1 MSKLRGALI
10 AVLFLCSCGDK
21 PEYFTTPGGLS
32 YKLLDFTDE
41 GTKPT
46 IGQHLSLYTS
56 YLDDSDSL
64 FYSSTQFKTNHL
76 EYHHL
81 VPPEKGTFQELLS
94 ELQIGDS
101 AVVQLRTKDFFR
113 SYLKG
118 NIPDFLSDDSVMTIH
133 VRLVSSQDHSDFQ
146 LSKDAEKDWMEMKEL
161 AIIKKHLDSTELNY
175 VDAGGVFIALI
186 DSDTT
191 HPVKIK
197 FGDIIRLNY
206 QGRFLETNNIFYST
220 YRNMEPD
227 EFSYGRSGQ
236 LIRGLE
242 VALSGRQYGDSI
254 QVVIPSAMAF
264 GDQESAGGI
273 VPAYTALKYN
283 IRIE

>member
-1 MSKLRGALI
+1 MSKLGWAVI
-10 AVLFLCSCGDK
+10 AVLFLYGCGDK
-21 PEYFTTPGGLS
+21 PEYFTTPGGLD
-32 YKLLDFTDE
+32 YKLLDFTGE
-41 GTKPT
+41 GIKPT
-46 IGQHLSLYTS
+46 IGQHLSLYTC

-64 FYSSTQFKTNHL
+64 FYSSTQFKANHF

-81 VPPEKGTFQELLS
+81 LPPEKGTFQELLA

-101 AVVQLRTKDFFR
+101 AVVRLRTKDFFR
-113 SYLKG
+113 DYLKG
-118 NIPDFLSDDSVMTIH
+118 NVPEFLTGDSLMTVH
-133 VRLVSSQDHSDFQ
+133 VRLVNAQDYSDFQ

-161 AIIKKHLDSTELNY
+161 AIIKDHLDSTELNY
-175 VDAGGVFIALI
+175 VDAGGVFVALI

-191 HPVKIK
+191 NLNKIK
-197 FGDIIRLNY
+197 FGDIIRLSY
-206 QGRFLETNNIFYST
+206 QARFLETNNLFYST

-254 QVVIPSAMAF
+254 QIIIPSTMAF
-264 GDQESAGGI
+264 GDQGSAGGI